1 MDFNYFNSNS
11 EKTPST
17 LKIDVLVIAM
27 SNNATVPWTEKY
39 RPRTLDDIIDH
50 DKKIT
55 TLRSLVAS
63 NQLPHLLFYGPP
75 GSGKTSMI
83 LALARDMYGA
93 NYRRYISEING
104 SSERGIDTIRGNVVD
119 FVEARADQVKLMILD
134 EADALTGEA
143 QGALK
148 SVMEKYHKYAR
159 FCLICNDINKI
170 SPALQSR
177 CVRMVFSALNPT
189 IVKDKLREI
198 VKEEGVDIT
207 DDGLD
212 SLISLQ
218 RDFRQ
223 LLNELQKMHYYNS
236 ALGRQITSDEVY
248 QSMGKPTAA
257 DVTSIINVLFK
268 GTFQEAKDH
277 IMDLYLSSRV
287 NMVDLVSFILK
298 RVTTLSKLD
307 ITQKFFLIQ
316 ILGQIDS
323 HTRTGC
329 NAEIQIALLVS
340 AFLRVRAEAQ
350 DV

>member
-1 MDFNYFNSNS
+1 MTDN
-11 EKTPST
+11 
-17 LKIDVLVIAM
+17 
-27 SNNATVPWTEKY
+27 VPWTEKY
-39 RPRTLDDIIDH
+39 RPKSLDDIIDH
-50 DKKIT
+50 DKKIKA
-55 TLRSLVAS
+55 LRSLVNG

-83 LALARDMYGA
+83 LALARDMYGK
-93 NYRRYISEING
+93 NYKRYIAEING

-119 FVEARADQVKLMILD
+119 FVQARADQVKLVILD

-159 FCLICNDINKI
+159 FCLICNDVNKI

-177 CVRMVFSALNPT
+177 CVRMVFSTLNPL
-189 IVKDKLREI
+189 IIKDKLLNI
-198 VKEEGVDIT
+198 VKQESVNIT
-207 DDGLD
+207 DKGLEA
-212 SLISLQ
+212 LISLQ

-236 ALGRQITSDEVY
+236 SLGKQITEDDVY
-248 QSMGKPTAA
+248 TSMGKPTVT

-268 GTFQEAKDH
+268 GTYQQSKDH

-298 RVTTLSKLD
+298 RVTSLSKLD
-307 ITQKFFLIQ
+307 VGQKFFLIQ
-316 ILGQIDS
+316 VLSQIDNNV
-323 HTRTGC
+323 RTGC
-329 NAEIQIALLVS
+329 NTEIQICLLVS
-340 AFLRVRAEAQ
+340 AFLKVRANT
-350 DV
+350 

>member
-1 MDFNYFNSNS
+1 MTTNSN
-11 EKTPST
+11 
-17 LKIDVLVIAM
+17 I
-27 SNNATVPWTEKY
+27 PWTEKY
-39 RPRTLDDIIDH
+39 RPKTLNDIIDH
-50 DKKIT
+50 NKKIT
-55 TLRSLVAS
+55 TLRSLIDS

-83 LALARDMYGA
+83 LALARDMYGK
-93 NYRRYISEING
+93 NYRRYICEING

-119 FVEARADQVKLMILD
+119 FIEAQADQVKVVILD

-159 FCLICNDINKI
+159 FCLICNDVNKI

-177 CVRMVFSALNPT
+177 CVRMVFSTLNP
-189 IVKDKLREI
+189 IVIKDKLVEI
-198 VKEEGVDIT
+198 VSAEHINIT

-212 SLISLQ
+212 ALISLQ

-236 ALGRQITSDEVY
+236 ALDRQITSDEVY
-248 QSMGKPTAA
+248 QSMGKPTVS
-257 DVTSIINVLFK
+257 DINSIISVLFK
-268 GTFQEAKDH
+268 GTFQEAKDC
-277 IMDLYLSSRV
+277 IVDLYLSSRV

-298 RVTTLSKLD
+298 RVIGLTKLD
-307 ITQKFFLIQ
+307 ISQKFFLIQ
-316 ILGQIDS
+316 TLSDIDS

-329 NAEIQIALLVS
+329 NVEIQISLLVA
-340 AFLRVRAEAQ
+340 AFLKVRAQAST
-350 DV
+350 

>member
-1 MDFNYFNSNS
+1 MTSC
-11 EKTPST
+11 ST
-17 LKIDVLVIAM
+17 QQSQRQEQDRSSSSGNI
-27 SNNATVPWTEKY
+27 PWTEKY
-39 RPRTLDDIIDH
+39 RPKSLDDIIDH

-55 TLRSLVAS
+55 TLRALVKS

-93 NYRRYISEING
+93 NYRRYITEING

-119 FVEARADQVKLMILD
+119 YVQAKADQVKLVILD

-148 SVMEKYHKYAR
+148 SVMEKFHKYAR
-159 FCLICNDINKI
+159 FCLICNDVNKI

-177 CVRMVFSALNPT
+177 CVRMVFSTLNPVV
-189 IVKDKLREI
+189 IRVKLDAI
-198 VKEEGVDIT
+198 VKEEHVDIT
-207 DDGLD
+207 SDGLEA
-212 SLISLQ
+212 LVSLQ

-236 ALGRQITSDEVY
+236 ELKRQITSDEVH
-248 QSMGKPTAA
+248 QSMGKPTAT

-268 GTFQEAKDH
+268 ESYNEARDH

-298 RVTTLSKLD
+298 RVTALKLD
-307 ITQKFFLIQ
+307 ISHKFFLIQ
-316 ILGQIDS
+316 TLSEIDNN
-323 HTRTGC
+323 TRTGC
-329 NAEIQIALLVS
+329 NAEIQISLLVT
-340 AFLRVRAEAQ
+340 AFLKVRAEAQ
-350 DV
+350 T

>member
-1 MDFNYFNSNS
+1 MTESN
-11 EKTPST
+11 
-17 LKIDVLVIAM
+17 
-27 SNNATVPWTEKY
+27 VPWTEKY
-39 RPRTLDDIIDH
+39 RPKTLDDIIDH
-50 DKKIT
+50 DKKIL
-55 TLRSLVAS
+55 TLRSLVNS

-83 LALARDMYGA
+83 LALARDMYGGK

-119 FVEARADQVKLMILD
+119 FVEARADQVKLVILD

-159 FCLICNDINKI
+159 FCLICNDVNKI

-177 CVRMVFSALNPT
+177 CVRMVFSTLNPT
-189 IVKDKLREI
+189 VIKSKLQEI
-198 VKEEGVDIT
+198 VELEGVNIT
-207 DDGLD
+207 DDALD
-212 SLISLQ
+212 ALISLQ

-223 LLNELQKMHYYNS
+223 LLNELQKMHYYNT
-236 ALGRQITSDEVY
+236 ALERQITTDEVY
-248 QSMGKPTAA
+248 RSMGKPTAS

-287 NMVDLVSFILK
+287 NMTDLVAFTLL
-298 RVTTLSKLD
+298 RVISLAKLD
-307 ITQKFFLIQ
+307 VTQKFFLIQ
-316 ILGQIDS
+316 TLSNIDS

-329 NAEIQIALLVS
+329 NTEIQIALLVS
-340 AFLRVRAEAQ
+340 AFLKVRAEAQ
-350 DV
+350 SQ

>member
-1 MDFNYFNSNS
+1 MTDN
-11 EKTPST
+11 
-17 LKIDVLVIAM
+17 
-27 SNNATVPWTEKY
+27 VPWTEKY
-39 RPRTLDDIIDH
+39 RPKTLDDIIDH
-50 DKKIT
+50 DKKIM
-55 TLRSLVAS
+55 TLRLLVES
-63 NQLPHLLFYGPP
+63 DQLPHLLFYGPP

-93 NYRRYISEING
+93 SYRRYISEING

-119 FVEARADQVKLMILD
+119 FVEARSDRVKLVILD

-159 FCLICNDINKI
+159 FCLICNDVNKI

-177 CVRMVFSALNPT
+177 CVRMVFSTLNPSVIKDQLKI
-189 IVKDKLREI
+189 IVLSEQIDI
-198 VKEEGVDIT
+198 TEEGM
-207 DDGLD
+207 D

-236 ALGRQITSDEVY
+236 SLDRQITGDEVY
-248 QSMGKPTAA
+248 LSMGKPTVK
-257 DVTSIINVLFK
+257 DVTSIINVLFS
-268 GTFQEAKDH
+268 GTFQEAKSH
-277 IMDLYLSSRV
+277 IMDLYQSCRV
-287 NMVDLVSFILK
+287 NMVDLVTFILK
-298 RVTTLSKLD
+298 RVISLTKLD

-316 ILGQIDS
+316 TLADINN

-329 NAEIQIALLVS
+329 NTEIQISLLVAAFLKARAEIQ
-340 AFLRVRAEAQ
+340 AQ
-350 DV
+350 ASP

>member
-1 MDFNYFNSNS
+1 MCDN
-11 EKTPST
+11 
-17 LKIDVLVIAM
+17 I
-27 SNNATVPWTEKY
+27 PWTEKY
-39 RPRTLDDIIDH
+39 RPKKLDDIIDH

-55 TLRSLVAS
+55 TLRALIAGD
-63 NQLPHLLFYGPP
+63 QLPHLLFYGPP

-83 LALARDMYGA
+83 LALSRDMYGT

-119 FVEARADQVKLMILD
+119 FVEARTDRVKLVILD

-159 FCLICNDINKI
+159 FCLICNDVNKI

-177 CVRMVFSALNPT
+177 CVRMVFSTLNPVA
-189 IVKDKLREI
+189 IKDKVMKI
-198 VKEEGVDIT
+198 VEMEKIDIAE
-207 DDGLD
+207 DAVD
-212 SLISLQ
+212 SLITLQ

-223 LLNELQKMHYYNS
+223 LLNELQKMHYYHSSLN
-236 ALGRQITSDEVY
+236 RRITCDDVY
-248 QSMGKPTAA
+248 QSMGKPTPA
-257 DVTSIINVLFK
+257 DITSIINLLFR

-298 RVTTLSKLD
+298 RLISLVNLD

-316 ILGQIDS
+316 ILGQIDA
-323 HTRTGC
+323 HTRIGC
-329 NAEIQIALLVS
+329 NAEIQISLLVS
-340 AFLRVRAEAQ
+340 AFLKVRANVQ
-350 DV
+350 THT